1 MKTVALSDGEHVPAL
16 GQGTWGMGE
25 SKSAHAEEVAALR
38 LGIDLGMTLID
49 TAEIYGDGG
58 SEKVVAD
65 AIRGQR
71 DRVFVVTKVSP
82 RNASRTGLPKAC
94 ERSLKRLRIDAIDL
108 YLLHWPGNT
117 PLAETVEAFEQLR
130 RSGKIRRW
138 GVSNF
143 DVGDMEELLAIGDG
157 SACSANQVLYNLQ
170 HREIESGLLPF
181 HRTSNLKRQTSAPIP
196 IMAYSPVGRGR
207 RLLNNATLKKIAKRR
222 DVTPA
227 QIAIAW
233 VLRQSGV
240 IAIPKASNKTH
251 VRDNAR
257 SVDIQLTD
265 QDFADIDREFPP
277 PRSKQPFFANAVTKG
292 LRCAYESRGNARPNP
307 EAIFFLKTRG
317 NPVYLTPA
325 GDFRCAKPTSPAA
338 RIPAQTSHHHHHR
351 GHGHDHSPAHTRRR
365 IHNYRRR
372 DDAFSTSLS
381 TFHV

>member
-65 AIRGQR
+65 AIHGQR

-170 HREIESGLLPF
+170 HREIESSLLPF

-207 RLLNNATLKKIAKRR
+207 RLLNNATLKKIAERH
-222 DVTPA
+222 DSTPA

-233 VLRQSGV
+233 VLRQSGI

-277 PRSKQPFFANAVTKG
+277 PKSKQP
-292 LRCAYESRGNARPNP
+292 LPM
-307 EAIFFLKTRG
+307 L
-317 NPVYLTPA
+317 
-325 GDFRCAKPTSPAA
+325 
-338 RIPAQTSHHHHHR
+338 
-351 GHGHDHSPAHTRRR
+351 
-365 IHNYRRR
+365 
-372 DDAFSTSLS
+372 
-381 TFHV
+381 